1 MEKLRVFLKNR
12 SKKSESGEYENE
24 YENEYAVYGNL
35 DKLDSEENNL
45 KDVFSAFNDAIETG
59 KVKIIELQMKLK
71 EAEKKIEDLKVESA
85 SKTTVIQ
92 GLG

>member
-1 MEKLRVFLKNR
+1 MEKLRVLLKNR
-12 SKKSESGEYENE
+12 SKKSGSGE

-59 KVKIIELQMKLK
+59 KVKIIELQKNMK
-71 EAEKKIEDLKVESA
+71 EAEKKIEDLKIESA

-92 GLG
+92 GLR